1 MYALRVVV
9 VSTRARIWLT
19 TYVCITHVYAKPECM
34 PIKHTKNTCAC
45 AHQNAIVQS
54 MQTKD
59 ACVLFMQTMMHMAAD

>member
-1 MYALRVVV
+1 MYALRVIV
-9 VSTRARIWLT
+9 VSTHARIWLI

-34 PIKHTKNTCAC
+34 PIKHKNTCGY

-59 ACVLFMQTMMHMAAD
+59 ACVLFVQTMMHIAAD